1 MKTKFCVLPSLSS
14 THTHT
19 GGRHQSTALP
29 SFTVFT
35 VSLDS
40 NDLKKKRLS
49 SDEYSEFWFFLLFSM
64 SVLVDFLRW
73 CFVSK
78 CFFFGTS
85 TEFYRV
91 LPSFTEFYW
100 VLPSFTEFYWVLPS
114 FTGFYWVLP
123 SFTGFYR
130 VLLGFTKFYLVLLGF
145 TGFLTSFTGVYWV
158 LPSLTGF

>member
-40 NDLKKKRLS
+40 NDLKKKNGFHRMNIPS
-49 SDEYSEFWFFLLFSM
+49 FGFFYFSQCRSLLISFDGVSFQ
-64 SVLVDFLRW
+64 SVFLVLLPSF
-73 CFVSK
+73 
-78 CFFFGTS
+78 

-91 LPSFTEFYW
+91 LPSFI
-100 VLPSFTEFYWVLPS
+100 
-114 FTGFYWVLP
+114 
-123 SFTGFYR
+123 GFYR
-130 VLLGFTKFYLVLLGF
+130 VLPSFIGFYLVLLGF
-145 TGFLTSFTGVYWV
+145 T
-158 LPSLTGF
+158 